1 MSEGSRG
8 PGNVRSLND
17 ALRKVRIAETDRT
30 DGVVDLQEAERARL
44 DILAEELRSV
54 FAEVPADNDQFIL
67 KVAGGPQPRLWI
79 DATSFVMVGRD
90 RRTYRFLKDT
100 RLGRTIILESSSID
114 DVADTVTNYVA
125 ERIIERE
132 RAVEGDWLVRRLARD
147 GAARRGKG
155 ATDDAAFAALAG
167 QPRMPRPLDG
177 RATGWIAAGFL
188 GGILIGVIA
197 VLIYAWAGAG

>member
-8 PGNVRSLND
+8 PTNVRSLND
-17 ALRKVRIAETDRT
+17 ALRKVRIAEADRT

-44 DILAEELRSV
+44 DILAEELRAV
-54 FAEVPADNDQFIL
+54 FAEVPQDNDQFIL

-100 RLGRTIILESSSID
+100 RLGRTVILESHNID

-132 RAVEGDWLVRRLARD
+132 RSVEGDWLIRRLAKD
-147 GAARRGKG
+147 GTTRRGKKR
-155 ATDDAAFAALAG
+155 DAEADGSPALG
-167 QPRMPRPLDG
+167 MPRMPRPLDG

-188 GGILIGVIA
+188 GGILIGVVA